1 MRCGKYQLLQVN
13 YSKTPSQPAR
23 MRCGK
28 STYDFIGDSISG
40 RNPHECAVANF
51 KFVGELNRKHVATRT
66 NALWQMLPHV
76 IAADLCKSQ
85 PARMRCGK
93 ANFPNIVKKA
103 ISSQPARMRC
113 GKACLRARAGCTRS
127 SQPARMRCGKESA
140 VEYKKQ
146 SAMSQPARMRC
157 GKVAI
162 DKLGFAVERRNPHEC
177 AVAKPTEQKS
187 NTNLRVATRTNALWQ
202 N

>member
-1 MRCGKYQLLQVN
+1 MQR
-13 YSKTPSQPAR
+13 
-23 MRCGK
+23 
-28 STYDFIGDSISG
+28 
-40 RNPHECAVANF
+40 RNPHECAVA
-51 KFVGELNRKHVATRT
+51 KSVSVDAVAADAVATRT
-66 NALWQMLPHV
+66 NALWQSPKTL
-76 IAADLCKSQ
+76 LT
-85 PARMRCGK
+85 
-93 ANFPNIVKKA
+93 NI
-103 ISSQPARMRC
+103 
-113 GKACLRARAGCTRS
+113 CLE